1 MKKNIFRVAASSD
14 LLGNPYNFVNTLG
27 RGVKTVYYEPKD
39 GFMKGSLGLIKNTA
53 GLVGVTGASVA
64 GSIGKATNALN
75 KGIVAIS
82 LDKNYIHDKEIND
95 IQNKPKNTLDGM
107 SQGFKGFGTSVV
119 SGVTGVFS
127 NPIKGA

>member
-1 MKKNIFRVAASSD
+1 
-14 LLGNPYNFVNTLG
+14 
-27 RGVKTVYYEPKD
+27 
-39 GFMKGSLGLIKNTA
+39 MKGSLGLLKNTA

-82 LDKNYIHDKEIND
+82 LDKDYIHDKEIND

-127 NPIKGA
+127 NPIKGAQTGGIGGFFKGAGMGIVGLVAKPVSGVVDLVSKTT